1 MEPELPF
8 RKIIIDSRN
17 AMVGDAENL
26 TITLPS
32 TLRLPPQTACY
43 IMDVA
48 LSYGFYSIEPGHND
62 QLYFVNET
70 GMALRES
77 RN

>member
-8 RKIIIDSRN
+8 RKVIIDSRN
-17 AMVGDAENL
+17 AVVGDAENF

-32 TLRLPPQTACY
+32 TLQLPPQTACY

-48 LSYGFYSIEPGHND
+48 LSYGFYSVEAGFND
-62 QLYFVNET
+62 QTFSNET